1 MRYSGVRIFW
11 ASLLVFISICFNS
24 CSQSIDYNKG
34 GTDAKNYYQ
43 EIPYEMINGKLFI
56 QVTINQRTARFLLD
70 TGAPTQLTPDLAKEL
85 NSLFLNSIVATDA
98 NGNKD
103 SLNLVELN
111 TISLGKIS
119 FTNVPALIVANELYD
134 CWKIEGVIGS
144 NLLRNAIVKI
154 APVKKVLIL
163 TDNEQRLG
171 LNKSHSAKLNLL
183 RNKQSSPILKID
195 LNNRV
200 NLEVEFDSGDNGFL
214 LLSPQHMQQLGR
226 FGAFNVIEKGFGAVH
241 RSIYGLQK
249 MDSTYRLVF
258 PTVTVAGVTFKHAAV
273 ETIANTTPRLGT
285 TLLQYGAVTL
295 DYKHGK
301 FYFDPN
307 SSNIDLTEKQW
318 PVDFTTQ
325 GEKLIAGVVWGNL
338 QNQITPGDHIT
349 AINDVPFPKTNL
361 CQWLNGK
368 PILENVEQV
377 TLTIKNTKGEIRKVQ
392 ITKQ

>member
-1 MRYSGVRIFW
+1 MGIYS
-11 ASLLVFISICFNS
+11 NS
-24 CSQSIDYNKG
+24 CSQRINYNEG
-34 GTDAKNYYQ
+34 GTESKDYYQ
-43 EIPYEMINGKLFI
+43 EIPYEMIAGRIFV
-56 QVTINQRTARFLLD
+56 QASINHRKARFLFD
-70 TGAPTQLTPDLAKEL
+70 TGAPTQLSPALAKEL
-85 NSLFLNSIVATDA
+85 NSSFISGTVVSDA
-98 NGNKD
+98 NGNQD
-103 SLNLVELN
+103 SLKLVRAGN
-111 TISLGKIS
+111 ITLGNITFS
-119 FTNVPALIVANELYD
+119 NIPALLVTNELYN

-154 APVKKVLIL
+154 DPVKKILIL
-163 TDNEQRLG
+163 TDNEKRLG
-171 LNKSHSAKLNLL
+171 LNKSYSTKLNLL
-183 RNKQSSPILKID
+183 RTGQSSPILKVD

-200 NLEVEFDSGDNGFL
+200 NLEAEFDSGDNGFL
-214 LLSPQHMQQLGR
+214 MLSPKHMKQLDK
-226 FGAFNVIEKGFGAVH
+226 FSAFTVVGKGFGAVH